1 MELDDHEE
9 REELDDHAGWP
20 SSMTSSALWVRRVDS
35 TVRRGVATPC
45 VEAAVQVETMSV
57 KMNSLWRLVVEGE
70 HFH

>member
-1 MELDDHEE
+1 MELEDLEDS
-9 REELDDHAGWP
+9 EELDDHAGWP

-70 HFH
+70 HLH